1 MAENADG
8 QEKTEAPSGK
18 RLSDARDKGQVA
30 KSADLTSATMLL
42 VGGILVWSFGTSLT
56 RGLQEQMVWALRNA
70 NYALTDL
77 SAGLLFEEVIASLAW
92 LVLPVIAT
100 IFAVVVAAEIAQVGF
115 RFAGKKFTEGLNFQ
129 RIFNPLPGLKKL
141 VFSKQ
146 TAVELLKGFLK
157 IGVVGLV
164 AWSVLSDEAETAV
177 SLMSRP
183 YTEMGSYMFS
193 LTFELVWKSGLA
205 YLVLGMADFY
215 YQKWNYTEELKM
227 TKQEVKEENKQQEG
241 DLQAKMRIRQMGRD
255 RIRKIMLKN
264 VAKAD
269 VVITNPTHYAVAL
282 KYDPLQSDAPV
293 VVAKG
298 VDFLAQRIKDIARAH
313 DVPIIEDKPLARLL
327 YRIVDV
333 DQTIPESVFTAVAN
347 VLAYVWKLKKKA
359 PPRSAA

>member
-1 MAENADG
+1 M
-8 QEKTEAPSGK
+8 
-18 RLSDARDKGQVA
+18 
-30 KSADLTSATMLL
+30 
-42 VGGILVWSFGTSLT
+42 FG
-56 RGLQEQMVWALRNA
+56 
-70 NYALTDL
+70 
-77 SAGLLFEEVIASLAW
+77 
-92 LVLPVIAT
+92 
-100 IFAVVVAAEIAQVGF
+100 
-115 RFAGKKFTEGLNFQ
+115 
-129 RIFNPLPGLKKL
+129 
-141 VFSKQ
+141 
-146 TAVELLKGFLK
+146 
-157 IGVVGLV
+157 
-164 AWSVLSDEAETAV
+164 
-177 SLMSRP
+177 
-183 YTEMGSYMFS
+183 

-313 DVPIIEDKPLARLL
+313 DVPIVEDKPLARLL

-359 PPRSAA
+359 PPRRAA